1 MEGSMKAEK
10 IEAMKKN
17 NKRVYFLYNFIL
29 YSLTS
34 LITCLFFYS
43 YPFNLFPSSMKHLIL
58 FYLENADFSDF
69 INPKSLFVVANLIIF
84 ILIGESKLSSRYSSP
99 ASDVYDEYI
108 RRNRSRLKLNSS
120 DESVIIKEE
129 EEEGDGHVSMQ
140 SVKLSEDKKKHG
152 NIIKKREIRVCRSRQ
167 YYQKEKKSSGG
178 GMRVSKS
185 EVWGESEIAKMEK
198 TMEERESIIPKE
210 ELDQR
215 VEDFIARVNKQRLL
229 EAKLE
234 QLIM

>member
-1 MEGSMKAEK
+1 MEGSMKVEK

-17 NKRVYFLYNFIL
+17 NKRDQFLYNLIL

-34 LITCLFFYS
+34 LITCLFFS
-43 YPFNLFPSSMKHLIL
+43 YPFNWFPSSMKQLIL
-58 FYLENADFSDF
+58 FSLETADFSDF

-84 ILIGESKLSSRYSSP
+84 ILIGESKLSSSRYSSP

-120 DESVIIKEE
+120 YEEAATIIEDPEE
-129 EEEGDGHVSMQ
+129 EGHVSMQ
-140 SVKLSEDKKKHG
+140 LSEEKKHG
-152 NIIKKREIRVCRSRQ
+152 NIKKREIRVSRSRQ
-167 YYQKEKKSSGG
+167 YYQKEKKNSG

-198 TMEERESIIPKE
+198 KMEERESIIPKE
-210 ELDQR
+210 ELDKR
-215 VEDFIARVNKQRLL
+215 VEDFIARVNNQRLL

-234 QLIM
+234 QQLIM

>member
-1 MEGSMKAEK
+1 MKAEK

-17 NKRVYFLYNFIL
+17 NKRAQFLYNLIL

-34 LITCLFFYS
+34 LITCLFFS
-43 YPFNLFPSSMKHLIL
+43 YPFNWFPSSMKHLIL
-58 FYLENADFSDF
+58 FYLETTDFSDF
-69 INPKSLFVVANLIIF
+69 VNPKSLFVVANLIIF
-84 ILIGESKLSSRYSSP
+84 ILIGESKLSSSRYSSP

-120 DESVIIKEE
+120 DDEAVIIKEDPE
-129 EEEGDGHVSMQ
+129 EEVHASMQ
-140 SVKLSEDKKKHG
+140 SVKLCEEKKHG
-152 NIIKKREIRVCRSRQ
+152 NIIKKREIRVSRSRQ
-167 YYQKEKKSSGG
+167 YYQKEKKSNSG

-198 TMEERESIIPKE
+198 KMEERESIIPKE
-210 ELDQR
+210 ELDKR
-215 VEDFIARVNKQRLL
+215 VEDFISRVNKQRLL